1 MTRQQQTILIF
12 CLLALIG
19 FVTADL
25 VGLNLRDDLLPR
37 AVPPPKRPVNITA
50 EPKPLSDYAVI
61 LDRNIFNA
69 DGRIP
74 DPVGGSSDST
84 DYERVAKETQLPI
97 TLVATI
103 VHGAPQ
109 LSIAAMRMDG
119 SGADVPK
126 VFHIGDEIRGVAVI
140 KKIMRGRV
148 YFQNQQNNR
157 IEFVQWK
164 ENAPIL
170 LSSEFQGVDGSDGIR
185 RDGNRFAVT
194 RTEIQKNLDN
204 LPGLLQQARAVPN
217 LGPDGRVDGF
227 KVLNLQPG
235 SVFEKLGLKQM
246 DVITSVNGERV
257 DSPTKAIELFNK
269 LRDAPSISLGIQR
282 DGRTEN
288 LNYSLN

>member
-25 VGLNLRDDLLPR
+25 VTLNLRQDFLPST
-37 AVPPPKRPVNITA
+37 VPPPKRGVRPSA
-50 EPKPLSDYAVI
+50 EPRPISDYAVI

-69 DGRIP
+69 DGRIAEP
-74 DPVGGSSDST
+74 IGGNTDST
-84 DYERVAKETQLPI
+84 DYERVARETQLPI

-109 LSIAAMRMDG
+109 LSLAAMRVEG
-119 SGADVPK
+119 SGVDTPK
-126 VFHIGDEIRGVAVI
+126 VFRVGDEVRGVAVI
-140 KKIMRGRV
+140 KKIVRGRV

-157 IEFVQWK
+157 VEYVQWK

-170 LSSEFQGVDGSDGIR
+170 LSGEFREGDAGEGIR
-185 RDGNRFAVT
+185 REGNRFSVA
-194 RTEIQKNLDN
+194 RTEVQKNLEN

-227 KVLNLQPG
+227 KVMNLQPG
-235 SVFEKLGLKQM
+235 SIFEKLGIKQM

-269 LRDAPSISLGIQR
+269 LRDAPSISLGITR